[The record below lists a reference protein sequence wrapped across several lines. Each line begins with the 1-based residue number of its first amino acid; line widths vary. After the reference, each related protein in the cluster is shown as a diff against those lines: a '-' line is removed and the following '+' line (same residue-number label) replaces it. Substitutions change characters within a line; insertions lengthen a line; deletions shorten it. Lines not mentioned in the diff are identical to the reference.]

1 MYVCFQAEWM
11 PLTGRPE
18 PDAAGLGAAQ
28 FETFDTRRQVVDNR
42 AASAKIEPLLE
53 VRSLPKHRKAG
64 PMQHCTGETPPS
76 SINWKENR

>member
-1 MYVCFQAEWM
+1 
-11 PLTGRPE
+11 
-18 PDAAGLGAAQ
+18 
-28 FETFDTRRQVVDNR
+28 VDNR

-53 VRSLPKHRKAG
+53 VRSLPKHREAG